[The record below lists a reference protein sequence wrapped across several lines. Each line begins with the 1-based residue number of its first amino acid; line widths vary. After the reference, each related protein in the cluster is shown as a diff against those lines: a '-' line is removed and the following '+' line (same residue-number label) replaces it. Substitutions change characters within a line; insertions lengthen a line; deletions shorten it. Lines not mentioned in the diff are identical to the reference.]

1 MDMSQRHKTYKNF
14 MTNKFRV
21 WAPKA
26 FDWTLD
32 AIKYTFF
39 SSAYYFIEPKNIKIG
54 NISFESEKGA
64 KNSYGSYPTEFV
76 FEVKN
81 EN

>member
-1 MDMSQRHKTYKNF
+1 
-14 MTNKFRV
+14 MTNKFRY
-21 WAPKA
+21 WALMA

-32 AIKYTFF
+32 PIYFLYYIFELQHKILHQIK
-39 SSAYYFIEPKNIKIG
+39 PKNIKIG
-54 NISFESEKGA
+54 GSEKGS
-64 KNSYGSYPTEFV
+64 KTSYGSCPTEFV